1 MAQGMK
7 RDKAL
12 SICGISKHQLY
23 HQPTGGRR
31 GRRPSEETFRRLGEQ
46 LVEVPNEEVKEY
58 IRKLFD
64 NPLVDYGY
72 HRMTGE
78 LTLAGFYI
86 NHKKVYRLMKEA
98 RLLRP
103 KADRSA
109 KRYVK
114 YRVICPT
121 GPLQLMEMDIK
132 MVWIGKL
139 RRYAYVLTIL
149 DVFTRVVLHWRVGFH
164 MKQDQVQAAWEE
176 IIENHLQ
183 PAGALAWVVHIEVR
197 NDNGPQFC
205 AESLRRFMIE
215 NYLVQTFTHPY
226 TPQENGH
233 IESFHAILSR
243 TLEGQY
249 FEDLLTL
256 RTWLENFYDFYN
268 YERIHGSTVKLP
280 PMTFYQQWNLGRIER
295 KVLDE
300 KGRKVRFALKVQ
312 RQEISKI
319 EPMDFETFYEK
330 FPLPVPDR
338 PDGGPADNAS
348 RREVSSPDCRGSAAP
363 SIPDQVNAREETIT
377 KSADAAHR
385 TGMNVEAAA

>member
-1 MAQGMK
+1 
-7 RDKAL
+7 
-12 SICGISKHQLY
+12 
-23 HQPTGGRR
+23 
-31 GRRPSEETFRRLGEQ
+31 
-46 LVEVPNEEVKEY
+46 
-58 IRKLFD
+58 
-64 NPLVDYGY
+64 
-72 HRMTGE
+72 
-78 LTLAGFYI
+78 
-86 NHKKVYRLMKEA
+86 
-98 RLLRP
+98 
-103 KADRSA
+103 
-109 KRYVK
+109 
-114 YRVICPT
+114 
-121 GPLQLMEMDIK
+121 
-132 MVWIGKL
+132 
-139 RRYAYVLTIL
+139 
-149 DVFTRVVLHWRVGFH
+149 
-164 MKQDQVQAAWEE
+164 
-176 IIENHLQ
+176 
-183 PAGALAWVVHIEVR
+183 
-197 NDNGPQFC
+197 
-205 AESLRRFMIE
+205 MIE

-385 TGMNVEAAA
+385 SGMNVEAAA

>member
-1 MAQGMK
+1 
-7 RDKAL
+7 
-12 SICGISKHQLY
+12 
-23 HQPTGGRR
+23 
-31 GRRPSEETFRRLGEQ
+31 
-46 LVEVPNEEVKEY
+46 
-58 IRKLFD
+58 
-64 NPLVDYGY
+64 
-72 HRMTGE
+72 
-78 LTLAGFYI
+78 
-86 NHKKVYRLMKEA
+86 MKEA

-103 KADRSA
+103 KADRST
-109 KRYVK
+109 KQYVK
-114 YRVICPT
+114 YRVICPA

-132 MVWIGKL
+132 MVWIGNL

-149 DVFTRVVLHWRVGFH
+149 DVFTRVVLHWRAGFQ
-164 MKQDQVQAAWEE
+164 MKQGQVQAAWEE

-205 AESLRRFMIE
+205 AQSLRRFMIE

-249 FEDLLTL
+249 FQDLPALQ
-256 RTWLENFYDFYN
+256 TWLENFYDFYN

-312 RQEISKI
+312 RQEISKV

-330 FPLPVPDR
+330 FPLPAPDR
-338 PDGGPADNAS
+338 PDGRPADNAS
-348 RREVSSPDCRGSAAP
+348 RREVSSPDCGGPAAP
-363 SIPDQVNAREETIT
+363 SIPDQVNAREEIIT